1 MIDAYNLVLH
11 KHRDM
16 LYEGVQD
23 TVYTR
28 LRSVC
33 LFTSGNISKCM
44 FDWQVAEQ
52 VADCPDNR
60 LLQEVARAV
69 ETASSHNDNGERYI
83 DVHGQN
89 AWLRVFS
96 IPPPTNSLGTYHK
109 TKKWQCM
116 IWGYGPS
123 ERP

>member
-1 MIDAYNLVLH
+1 
-11 KHRDM
+11 M

-52 VADCPDNR
+52 VAVCPDNQ
-60 LLQEVARAV
+60 LLQEVCEQWKQHQVTMIMVRDILMYMDRTLGAV
-69 ETASSHNDNGERYI
+69 SSQFLHN
-83 DVHGQN
+83 Q
-89 AWLRVFS
+89 
-96 IPPPTNSLGTYHK
+96 
-109 TKKWQCM
+109 
-116 IWGYGPS
+116 
-123 ERP
+123 